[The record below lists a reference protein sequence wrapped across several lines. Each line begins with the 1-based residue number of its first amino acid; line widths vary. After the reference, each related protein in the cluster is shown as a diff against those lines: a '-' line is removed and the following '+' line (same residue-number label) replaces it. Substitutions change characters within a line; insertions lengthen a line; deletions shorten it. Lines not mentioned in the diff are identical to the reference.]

1 MKLSTLI
8 AYLELLEGYDHRN
21 TNIVM
26 NQLLGP
32 IEYTI
37 DNHELQF
44 PDLKQELNA
53 VRSRIDLA
61 VDDFNRTIGDLK
73 QQVREDIENLEP
85 TYHENSRRLY
95 YDEMQ
100 PYDSDEVILNR
111 RLNLS
116 TQTVEY
122 LTSRINLN
130 SNWQHPGLII
140 RPGLEEW
147 IEDLVGLDPLY
158 IADERFSLLTPAL
171 DRFNPKYQARLRT
184 YQTYEAGHQDPLQD
198 LPEAQFS
205 FVLAYNFF
213 HYKSM
218 DVVERYLESI
228 FKRLAPGGTLA
239 MTFNDCDRSGA
250 VSNCECNFMCY
261 TPGRQVLA
269 HAKKLGFKIS
279 QQYNIDAAIT
289 WLELRKPGQLAS
301 RRGGQTLARLMPK
314 NTVQVNEPDQ
324 EIVDIAPQGL
334 YTNKQY
340 QKLCKRAS
348 KLGLE
353 DPESYTPEQ
362 LETYINERTTN
373 EGLST

>member
-1 MKLSTLI
+1 
-8 AYLELLEGYDHRN
+8 
-21 TNIVM
+21 
-26 NQLLGP
+26 
-32 IEYTI
+32 
-37 DNHELQF
+37 
-44 PDLKQELNA
+44 
-53 VRSRIDLA
+53 
-61 VDDFNRTIGDLK
+61 VDDFNHAIAQLK
-73 QQVREDIENLEP
+73 QRVREDIAGLEP

-95 YDEMQ
+95 YEEMQ

-116 TQTVEY
+116 SQTTEY

-140 RPGLEEW
+140 RPGHEEW

-158 IADERFSLLTPAL
+158 IADERFSLLAPAL
-171 DRFNPKYQARLRT
+171 DRFNPKYQSRLRT
-184 YQTYEAGHQDPLQD
+184 YQTYESGQQDPLQD
-198 LPEAQFS
+198 LPESQFS

-218 DVVERYLESI
+218 DVVQRYLASI
-228 FKRLAPGGTLA
+228 FQRLTDGGTLA

-250 VSNCECNFMCY
+250 VSNCERHFMCY
-261 TPGRQVLA
+261 TPGREVLA
-269 HAKKLGFKIS
+269 AAKALGFKIS

-289 WLELRKPGQLAS
+289 WLEMKKPGTLTS
-301 RRGGQTLARLMPK
+301 LRGGQALARLMPK
-314 NTVQVNEPDQ
+314 IVEKPNTVEQ
-324 EIVDIAPQGL
+324 EIVDIATQGL

-340 QKLCKRAS
+340 HKLCKRAS

-353 DPESYTPEQ
+353 NPESYTPEQ
-362 LETYINERTTN
+362 LESYINERTTN

>member
-8 AYLELLEGYDHRN
+8 AYLELLESYDHRN
-21 TNIVM
+21 TNITV

-61 VDDFNRTIGDLK
+61 VDDFNRTIRDLK
-73 QQVREDIENLEP
+73 QQVREDIDSLEP

-111 RLNLS
+111 RLGLS
-116 TQTVEY
+116 AQTTEY

-158 IADERFSLLTPAL
+158 IVDERFSLLTPAL

-184 YQTYEAGHQDPLQD
+184 YQTYEAGHLDPLQD
-198 LPEAQFS
+198 LPESQFS
-205 FVLAYNFF
+205 FVLVYNFF

-250 VSNCECNFMCY
+250 VSNCERNFMCY

-269 HAKKLGFKIS
+269 YAKKLGFKIS

-289 WLELRKPGQLAS
+289 WLELRKPGTLSS

-314 NTVQVNEPDQ
+314 NINQVNETDQ

-340 QKLCKRAS
+340 HKLCKRAS
-348 KLGLE
+348 KLGLG